1 MNKVVEHPAIG
12 LQGATCSGCSVS
24 VLNGLAPSV
33 KNLLIDEL
41 VPGKHV
47 SLRFHA
53 TVMAGQGAPAVKVLE
68 SAAGGPDAG
77 FILIVEGSVQTGEGG
92 LYCRVGEKGEE
103 EIPFADWV
111 ERLARKASV
120 AIGLGNCGA
129 FGGIPAC
136 APNPTGAMGVGEFLK
151 LRGVDTPVVNIGG
164 CPPHPDWVLGTIGM
178 VLLGMKLDL
187 DDLGRPKAFFGKLV
201 HDNCPRR
208 GWFDTG
214 RFARKFGDEGCLYE
228 LGCKGPMTYSDCPTR
243 HWNSGTN
250 WVIGAGAPCN
260 GCVEPRFFDKFAP
273 LYEKV
278 TQERMCAFRVKRTG

>member
-1 MNKVVEHPAIG
+1 
-12 LQGATCSGCSVS
+12 
-24 VLNGLAPSV
+24 
-33 KNLLIDEL
+33 
-41 VPGKHV
+41 
-47 SLRFHA
+47 
-53 TVMAGQGAPAVKVLE
+53 
-68 SAAGGPDAG
+68 
-77 FILIVEGSVQTGEGG
+77 
-92 LYCRVGEKGEE
+92 
-103 EIPFADWV
+103 
-111 ERLARKASV
+111 
-120 AIGLGNCGA
+120 
-129 FGGIPAC
+129 
-136 APNPTGAMGVGEFLK
+136 MGVGEFLK

-187 DDLGRPKAFFGKLV
+187 DDLGRPRAFFGRLV